1 MNKNKAEE
9 ELQKESVS
17 LWKDMENRIYTMAIQ
32 HDNNFLTLVGFLI
45 ATSWIIITSDWVSHS
60 VKSWLVWSITFF
72 VIWLLLSNNVFG
84 VQTNKLKNWLT
95 SVLQISEAKTA
106 DEISSIWNKAEK
118 SLKINKKDIVF
129 SFIATVLQNLW
140 IVCFIVWLFKY
151 L

>member
-118 SLKINKKDIVF
+118 SLKINKKDVVF
-129 SFIATVLQNLW
+129 NFIATVLQNLW
-140 IVCFIVWLFKY
+140 IVCFIVWLFKF